1 VTAMSRGAD
10 ALRLLEDPRQEF
22 DILIS
27 DVVMPGMRGVELA
40 RRAEVLRPGLPVLM
54 TSGYTTP
61 LDEEDRVAMA
71 EAPLLEKPFSRRD
84 LLGEVR
90 RLIDE
95 SREG

>member
-1 VTAMSRGAD
+1 
-10 ALRLLEDPRQEF
+10 
-22 DILIS
+22 
-27 DVVMPGMRGVELA
+27 
-40 RRAEVLRPGLPVLM
+40 
-54 TSGYTTP
+54 
-61 LDEEDRVAMA
+61 MA